1 MEHQDKASD
10 RVASQTSEAGV
21 SEVGM
26 AMQGDNSIRRD
37 SMGQV

>member
-1 MEHQDKASD
+1 MASD
-10 RVASQTSEAGV
+10 REAFQTSEAGV

-26 AMQGDNSIRRD
+26 AMQGGNSSRRD